1 MFGRGWESSLE
12 GGRCSL
18 QRRRIRRQGGGAASQ
33 VRAEGVLLVVAGVV
47 VAVVLLL
54 VVVVVGA
61 VVCAWLGGRRHG
73 GSVSLVQRHR
83 GFVGRMGKRD
93 GRSTGRHARSIAAP
107 AEGQPT
113 R

>member
-1 MFGRGWESSLE
+1 M
-12 GGRCSL
+12 
-18 QRRRIRRQGGGAASQ
+18 
-33 VRAEGVLLVVAGVV
+33 RAEGVLLVVAGVV

-61 VVCAWLGGRRHG
+61 VVCVVGGRHG

-93 GRSTGRHARSIAAP
+93 GRSRGRHARSIAAP